1 MKVAIVGAGVSGL
14 TAAYALRREHSVTLY
29 ESDPVPGGHV
39 RTVEVQAPSGPVAV
53 DTGFIVYNEVTYP
66 RFVGL
71 LDELGVETQPSDMS
85 LGAACRAC
93 QVAYSTRGFNGLFAQ
108 RSAVASPGHWG
119 MLSDIARFYRA
130 ARSTLDA
137 PDPTGASLDEWL
149 AGERFGRA
157 FREHFLAPIVSAVW
171 STGADRIGE
180 FPVDY
185 LLHFLDNHGLIGFGR
200 TLQWRTV
207 RGGSMAYV
215 RRLLQALP
223 PDALRAGS
231 PVVAVT
237 RSAAGSQVRTADGGA
252 ERFDAVIMATHADD
266 ALRLLSDADL
276 RERSALDGFDYSTN
290 QVVLHTDTSIL
301 PPRRRAWA
309 SWNVD
314 TLDCAVPEG
323 ELTMTYDMN
332 RLQSLGGSV
341 RYLVSL
347 NPSDRLDASKVIAE
361 REMRHPMYTFST
373 LRSQERIGALQ
384 GHRGTWY
391 AGAHLGYGFH
401 EDGCRSGYEAAE
413 ALAAQAGQAVEVA
426 A

>member
-1 MKVAIVGAGVSGL
+1 MKVAVVGAGVSGL
-14 TAAYALRREHSVTLY
+14 TAAYALRHEHSVTLF
-29 ESDPVPGGHV
+29 ESDPEPGGHV

-53 DTGFIVYNEVTYP
+53 DTGFIVYNETTYP

-71 LDELGVETQPSDMS
+71 LAELGVETQPSDMS

-93 QVAYSTRGFNGLFAQ
+93 NIAYSTRGFKGLFAQ

-130 ARSTLDA
+130 ARSSLEA
-137 PDPTGASLDEWL
+137 PARTGATLDEWL
-149 AGERFGRA
+149 VGADFRRA

-207 RGGSMAYV
+207 RGGSMTYV
-215 RRLLQALP
+215 RRLLDSLP
-223 PDALRAGS
+223 RDAVRAGS
-231 PVVAVT
+231 PVVSVM
-237 RSAAGSQVRTADGGA
+237 RSATGALIRTADGAA
-252 ERFDAVIMATHADD
+252 ERFDGVIMATHADD

-276 RERSALDGFDYSTN
+276 RERTALSGFDYSTN
-290 QVVLHTDTSIL
+290 TVVLHTDTSIL
-301 PPRRRAWA
+301 PNRRAAWA

-314 TLDCAVPEG
+314 AVNCANRG
-323 ELTMTYDMN
+323 GALTMTYDMN
-332 RLQSLGGSV
+332 RLQSLAGPAQ
-341 RYLVSL
+341 YLVSL
-347 NPSDRLDASKVIAE
+347 NAGDRLDPNAVISA

-373 LRSQERIGALQ
+373 LRSQERVGALQ

-413 ALAAQAGQAVEVA
+413 ALAERATEQAA
-426 A
+426 

>member
-1 MKVAIVGAGVSGL
+1 MKVAIVGAGMSGL
-14 TAAYALRREHSVTLY
+14 TAAFALRHEHSVTLY
-29 ESDPVPGGHV
+29 ESDRVPGGHV

-53 DTGFIVYNEVTYP
+53 DTGFIVYNETTYP

-71 LDELGVETQPSDMS
+71 LAELGVETQPSDMS

-93 QVAYSTRGFNGLFAQ
+93 NIAYSTRGFKGLFAQ

-137 PDPTGASLDEWL
+137 PERTGATVDEWL
-149 AGERFGRA
+149 MATGFRRA
-157 FREHFLAPIVSAVW
+157 FREHFLVPIVSAVW

-207 RGGSMAYV
+207 RGGSMTYV
-215 RRLLQALP
+215 RRLLDALP
-223 PDALRAGS
+223 RDAVRAGS
-231 PVVAVT
+231 PVISVT
-237 RSAAGSQVRTADGGA
+237 RSAAGALLRTANGAAEQFDG
-252 ERFDAVIMATHADD
+252 VIMATHADD

-276 RERSALDGFDYSTN
+276 RERTALNGFDYSTN
-290 QVVLHTDTSIL
+290 SVVLHTDTSIL
-301 PPRRRAWA
+301 PKRRPAWA

-314 TLDCAVPEG
+314 TVDCAVRG
-323 ELTMTYDMN
+323 GVLTMTYDMN
-332 RLQSLGGSV
+332 RLQSLAGPV

-347 NPSDRLDASKVIAE
+347 NAGDRLDPNAVISAQ
-361 REMRHPMYTFST
+361 EMRHPMYTFST
-373 LRSQERIGALQ
+373 LRSQERVAALQ

-413 ALAAQAGQAVEVA
+413 ALAERATEQAA
-426 A
+426 

>member
-1 MKVAIVGAGVSGL
+1 MKVAVVGAGVSGL
-14 TAAYALRREHSVTLY
+14 TAAYALRHEHSVTLY
-29 ESDPVPGGHV
+29 ESDPEPGGHV

-53 DTGFIVYNEVTYP
+53 DTGFIVYNETTYP

-71 LDELGVETQPSDMS
+71 LAELGVETQPSDMS

-93 QVAYSTRGFNGLFAQ
+93 NIAYSTRGFKGLFAQ
-108 RSAVASPGHWG
+108 RSAMARPGHWG

-137 PDPTGASLDEWL
+137 PSGSGATVDEWL
-149 AGERFGRA
+149 TGEGFGRA
-157 FREHFLAPIVSAVW
+157 FREHFLVPIVSAVW

-185 LLHFLDNHGLIGFGR
+185 LLHFLDNHGLIGFRR

-207 RGGSMAYV
+207 RGGSMTYV
-215 RRLLQALP
+215 RRLLDSLP
-223 PDALRAGS
+223 RDAVRAGL
-231 PVVAVT
+231 PVVSVT
-237 RSAAGSQVRTADGGA
+237 RSTTGVLIRTADGA
-252 ERFDAVIMATHADD
+252 AQRFDSVIMATHADD

-276 RERSALDGFDYSTN
+276 RERTALSGFDYSAN
-290 QVVLHTDTSIL
+290 SVVLHTDRGIL
-301 PPRRRAWA
+301 PQRRPAWA

-314 TLDCAVPEG
+314 TVDCALRG
-323 ELTMTYDMN
+323 GALTMTYDMN
-332 RLQSLGGSV
+332 RLQSLAGPV
-341 RYLVSL
+341 HYLVSL
-347 NPSDRLDASKVIAE
+347 NAEDRLDPKAVISA
-361 REMRHPMYTFST
+361 REMRHPMYSFNT
-373 LRSQERIGALQ
+373 LRSQERVGALQ

-413 ALAAQAGQAVEVA
+413 ALAERA
-426 A
+426 AEHAA